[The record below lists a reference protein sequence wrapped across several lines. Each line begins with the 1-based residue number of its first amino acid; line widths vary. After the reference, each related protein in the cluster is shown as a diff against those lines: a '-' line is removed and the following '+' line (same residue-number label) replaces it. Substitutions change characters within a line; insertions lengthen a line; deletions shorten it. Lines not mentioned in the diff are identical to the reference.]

1 MMHRI
6 EKKESKTYTPE
17 EITAYIEENVGLQ
30 QNSLVTIWD
39 TPSGLKYTRGTMEY
53 REEGYEVVLYFRTM
67 DEVPEGEDL
76 KHSVE
81 YLLDIQTNI

>member
-1 MMHRI
+1 MIHRI
-6 EKKESKTYTPE
+6 EKKISETYTPE

-53 REEGYEVVLYFRTM
+53 
-67 DEVPEGEDL
+67 
-76 KHSVE
+76 SV
-81 YLLDIQTNI
+81 